1 MRSEVQ
7 EFKGSRLKQELNAFK
22 TFKTFNRYAA
32 FKPSKKTTSVACADG
47 SNKIRRAG
55 AAAEART
62 GSCAVAIMP
71 ANLTPEYKAAQDA
84 FRKARDPRE
93 RLDALREMLR
103 VIPKHKGT
111 DHLQGDIK
119 RRIKELSEELERP
132 KKSGARG
139 GPPLVV
145 QPEGAA
151 QIALLGPPNTGKSSL
166 HARLTGSGA
175 QAAPYPFTT
184 KYPEPGMMSY
194 EDIHF
199 QLVDLPAIS
208 PEHPFSWLASALQTA
223 DACLLVVD
231 LGEPACVE
239 RVDALH
245 RLLREKR
252 VTLTDLPEQ
261 ERESAKTVGEDDE
274 DPFALRIPAVL
285 LANRADLL
293 PSLNEEL
300 RAFLEL
306 TGLRYRALTVSAT
319 TGQGLDEIGPLL
331 FRYLGIVR
339 VYTKAPG
346 RPADRNRPF
355 TLRRGQTV
363 EDIARLVHR
372 DLARSLKY
380 ARVWGKSGFDGQHV
394 GRNHPLADGDVVELH
409 A

>member
-1 MRSEVQ
+1 
-7 EFKGSRLKQELNAFK
+7 
-22 TFKTFNRYAA
+22 
-32 FKPSKKTTSVACADG
+32 
-47 SNKIRRAG
+47 
-55 AAAEART
+55 
-62 GSCAVAIMP
+62 MP
-71 ANLTPEYKAAQDA
+71 ANLTPEYKAVEAV

-93 RLDALREMLR
+93 RLEHLREMLR

-139 GPPLVV
+139 GPPLVI
-145 QPEGAA
+145 QPQGAA

-184 KYPEPGMMSY
+184 QYPEPGMMPY

-208 PEHPFSWLASALQTA
+208 PEHPVPWLAGTLQTA
-223 DACLLVVD
+223 DGCLLVVD
-231 LGEPACVE
+231 LGDPACVE
-239 RVDALH
+239 KIEVLHALM
-245 RLLREKR
+245 REKR
-252 VTLTDLPEQ
+252 VILTDRWEPTGEPA
-261 ERESAKTVGEDDE
+261 REAAEVDE
-274 DPFALRIPAVL
+274 DPFALRLPAML

-293 PSLNEEL
+293 ADVDTEL

-306 TGLRYRALTVSAT
+306 AGIRYPAFAVSAT
-319 TGQGLDEIGPLL
+319 TGQSLGEIGSLL
-331 FRYLGIVR
+331 FCQLGIVR
-339 VYTKAPG
+339 VYTKVPG
-346 RPADRNRPF
+346 RPPDRNRPF

-363 EDIARLVHR
+363 DDVAWFVHK
-372 DLARSLKY
+372 DVARSLKY

-394 GRNHPLADGDVVELH
+394 GRDHPLADGDVVELH
-409 A
+409 T